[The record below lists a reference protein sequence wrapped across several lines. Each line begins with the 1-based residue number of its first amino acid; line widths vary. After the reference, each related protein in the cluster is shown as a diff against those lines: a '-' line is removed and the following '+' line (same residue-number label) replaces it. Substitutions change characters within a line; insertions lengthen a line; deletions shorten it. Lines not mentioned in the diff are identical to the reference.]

1 VGSDPVMKITL
12 NKNTFL
18 LKLPEMSEILSDG
31 RDYDVTFAVHR
42 EKRSLSANG
51 YLWALCERLAKKLGI
66 GKEEVYRRQIKE
78 VGVCEFVAVPERAY
92 DRLIESWGAQGIGW
106 FAELVDNC
114 KLQGCKKVCLYYGSS
129 TYNTAEMSRLIESVI
144 QECREQGIETEP
156 RERIEELLRDWG
168 R

>member
-1 VGSDPVMKITL
+1 MGSDPVMKITL

-51 YLWALCERLAKKLGI
+51 YLWALCERLSKKLGI

-106 FAELVDNC
+106 FAELVCLLYTSISPAVKVGDRCFIAVLSRDNC
-114 KLQGCKKVCLYYGSS
+114 PVFRLHI
-129 TYNTAEMSRLIESVI
+129 SRIIS
-144 QECREQGIETEP
+144 P
-156 RERIEELLRDWG
+156 SLLNYA
-168 R
+168 